1 MDTQVTQNGNTRV
14 ACPSIII
21 PKVETHTYDPQ
32 HPSSLQCSIPRSFTV
47 SKQDQMTCLLLLLL
61 LKVPVLSTAF
71 LMLFT
76 FCTISL
82 AIFGFSA
89 SKSYL
94 FVPPSLCTMSLKAE
108 EDLADC

>member
-1 MDTQVTQNGNTRV
+1 
-14 ACPSIII
+14 
-21 PKVETHTYDPQ
+21 
-32 HPSSLQCSIPRSFTV
+32 
-47 SKQDQMTCLLLLLL
+47 MTCLLLLLL

-71 LMLFT
+71 LILFT